1 MPPYRSS
8 DDLTTED
15 KLTALMFSG
24 CLAFVIFA
32 AIAVA
37 CWVVATT

>member
-15 KLTALMFSG
+15 KATALMFSA
-24 CLAFVIFA
+24 CLALVIVA
-32 AIAVA
+32 AIAAA
-37 CWVVATT
+37 CWVVATS